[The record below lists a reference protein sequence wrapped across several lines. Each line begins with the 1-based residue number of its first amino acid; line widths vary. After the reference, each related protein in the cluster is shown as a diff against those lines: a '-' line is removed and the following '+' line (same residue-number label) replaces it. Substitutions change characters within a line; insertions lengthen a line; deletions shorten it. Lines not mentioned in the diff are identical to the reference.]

1 MTESQTKTPEIPIL
15 YRDEHL
21 IVVHK
26 PSGLLMHRSPISQD
40 TVFLLQTLRDQIDQ
54 RVYPVHRLDRATSG
68 VLLLGLN
75 PDIASELVTQ
85 FESHQISKSY
95 HALVLRLL
103 KPSHLQDGANRSVS
117 ISNISRITS
126 LAIPPMAMANITTI
140 FENTMA
146 SFASCSRPSSLASLI
161 LFH

>member
-1 MTESQTKTPEIPIL
+1 MTESQNTLPEIPIL

-40 TVFLLQTLRDQIDQ
+40 TVFLLQTLRDQIGQ

-75 PDIASELVTQ
+75 PDIARELVTQ
-85 FESHQISKSY
+85 FESH
-95 HALVLRLL
+95 
-103 KPSHLQDGANRSVS
+103 
-117 ISNISRITS
+117 
-126 LAIPPMAMANITTI
+126 
-140 FENTMA
+140 
-146 SFASCSRPSSLASLI
+146 
-161 LFH
+161 